1 MAEKSSGSDSE
12 EEQSYITLEHVH
24 ISKPLAKHIQA
35 YLVSKPN
42 KTKTTIIID
51 SGATIHMVSH
61 HSCFGDES
69 SVNAIG
75 IGTVILQAT
84 VGKKDY
90 NIALSNVLL
99 VPNFTLAFISVHK
112 LSKMELLTLFL

>member
-1 MAEKSSGSDSE
+1 MFCILRG
-12 EEQSYITLEHVH
+12 QSV
-24 ISKPLAKHIQA
+24 
-35 YLVSKPN
+35 
-42 KTKTTIIID
+42 
-51 SGATIHMVSH
+51 
-61 HSCFGDES
+61 FGDES

-99 VPNFTLAFISVHK
+99 VPNFTRVKCL
-112 LSKMELLTLFL
+112 